1 MTEAAMH
8 GFFDL
13 SLTMYHLSPKA
24 DVFTHTHTHCAKDMH
39 TAAPTALI
47 HIRSR
52 DLWRVNTY
60 LQCCMSPMRAPV
72 L

>member
-24 DVFTHTHTHCAKDMH
+24 DVFTHTHTH
-39 TAAPTALI
+39 T
-47 HIRSR
+47 
-52 DLWRVNTY
+52 
-60 LQCCMSPMRAPV
+60 V
-72 L
+72 LKICIPLRQLL